1 MNIVEIEEAVS
12 ALAEKPFDPD
22 TFFFELAAAYDAPP
36 VTIARLKKGDTG
48 QSDVNGAI
56 IWQPK
61 IHFFHSRLSAQ
72 VGLDTLAGS
81 KKGAKAKVRFLLATD
96 GEEIGIED
104 REKDERTYFK
114 LSEFGDHFGKLLPVA
129 GYDRY
134 RAADENP
141 VDIKATGRLAKL
153 YDALVKE
160 NPDWGGAARRHEM
173 NAFMTRL
180 VFCLFAEDTA
190 IFAENLF
197 SKTLTEYGGSE
208 GGNAQILIRNLFD
221 VMDLA
226 PDLRAGKP
234 AYQTVFPY
242 VNGGL
247 FAGGHDCPR
256 FSKTAWRYLMEATR
270 LNWALINPDIFG
282 SMIQTIVDPSQR
294 GELGM
299 HYTSVPNILK
309 VLDPLFLDYLRT
321 DLKEAW
327 DSKKKLLAFL
337 DRLEKT
343 RVFDPAC
350 GSGNFLVIAYRKLRE
365 LEIEAMKRLEAL
377 GEDRGKAM
385 FSRVHLNNFFGI
397 EYADFAAETA
407 KLALWIA
414 EFQMNKLFGSVFG
427 FSAPALPLKE
437 SGNIVC
443 DNALRVD
450 WATVCP
456 LSTVGG
462 DTWVVGNPP
471 YLGAKKRED
480 YQTEDMVM
488 SGMTNM
494 LLVDYVAAWFVQGR
508 NYLRGHVGGIA
519 FVATSSIC
527 QGEQVALLWP
537 EIFVDGLEIGFAY
550 APFKWSN
557 SAARNAGVFCTIVGI
572 FSLERRRPK
581 RLYDGDVVKNVKVI
595 SPYLIEHEFV
605 PIVPSGASL
614 FGLPEMV
621 MGSNPVDG
629 KWLAL
634 SSEQRDEFILED
646 ERAVRFIKPFMAGG
660 DFIDG
665 TKRYCLWINDS
676 DVPEALLIE
685 PIRKR
690 IQSCQT
696 YRAGAG
702 RDARKTANRPHSFC
716 YRTYLERP
724 AIISPNTC
732 AHTRQFHPVGLI
744 DSDVIINHA
753 AFAIYD
759 QSPHLVALLSSTLH
773 RIWLGSAGGRLGNGF
788 RYSVTLV
795 YNTFPV
801 PPLSAQDKSDL
812 DGTARGILF
821 TRAYHVGKTIAEL
834 YNPEEMPDDLREAH
848 RKNDEV
854 IEKIYIGRTFRND
867 TERLEH
873 LFQRY
878 SKMMAA
884 KAKAEA

>member
-141 VDIKATGRLAKL
+141 VDIMATGRLAKL

-208 GGNAQILIRNLFD
+208 GGNAQVLIRNLFD

-226 PDLRAGKP
+226 PELRAGKP

-247 FAGGHDCPR
+247 FAGGRDCPR

-309 VLDPLFLDYLRT
+309 VLDPLFLDDLRT

-350 GSGNFLVIAYRKLRE
+350 GSGNFLVIAYRKMRE

-385 FSRVHLNNFFGI
+385 FSRVHLNNFYGI

-414 EFQMNKLFGSVFG
+414 EFQMNKLFGEVFG

-437 SGNIVC
+437 SGNIVRG
-443 DNALRVD
+443 NALRVD
-450 WATVCP
+450 WEKVCP
-456 LSTVGG
+456 LPTKKVNRTKVFDLATVVEVIGT
-462 DTWVVGNPP
+462 DTVTDESVETWIVGNPP
-471 YLGAKKRED
+471 YYGRGKQTAEQKED
-480 YQTEDMVM
+480 
-488 SGMTNM
+488 
-494 LLVDYVAAWFVQGR
+494 LALVFEGEIRNFKSLDYVLGWFWKSISYLERNSSARASLVTTNSVVQGQM
-508 NYLRGHVGGIA
+508 V
-519 FVATSSIC
+519 SIFWSDA
-527 QGEQVALLWP
+527 VKRDI
-537 EIFVDGLEIGFAY
+537 EIDFAHL
-550 APFKWSN
+550 PFKWRN
-557 SAARNAGVFCTIVGI
+557 NAARNAGVTVVIIGI
-572 FSLERRRPK
+572 RRKSDRLK
-581 RLYDGDVVKNVKVI
+581 RLFADGMSRVVSNI
-595 SPYLIEHEFV
+595 SPYF
-605 PIVPSGASL
+605 
-614 FGLPEMV
+614 
-621 MGSNPVDG
+621 
-629 KWLAL
+629 
-634 SSEQRDEFILED
+634 
-646 ERAVRFIKPFMAGG
+646 
-660 DFIDG
+660 
-665 TKRYCLWINDS
+665 
-676 DVPEALLIE
+676 
-685 PIRKR
+685 
-690 IQSCQT
+690 
-696 YRAGAG
+696 
-702 RDARKTANRPHSFC
+702 
-716 YRTYLERP
+716 
-724 AIISPNTC
+724 
-732 AHTRQFHPVGLI
+732 
-744 DSDVIINHA
+744 
-753 AFAIYD
+753 
-759 QSPHLVALLSSTLH
+759 
-773 RIWLGSAGGRLGNGF
+773 LGSSF
-788 RYSVTLV
+788 KC
-795 YNTFPV
+795 NTHGPQGIGCCDAQTIQAPWQRGTWRDFDRA
-801 PPLSAQDKSDL
+801 SAWQQPS
-812 DGTARGILF
+812 
-821 TRAYHVGKTIAEL
+821 
-834 YNPEEMPDDLREAH
+834 
-848 RKNDEV
+848 
-854 IEKIYIGRTFRND
+854 
-867 TERLEH
+867 
-873 LFQRY
+873 
-878 SKMMAA
+878 
-884 KAKAEA
+884 

>member
-190 IFAENLF
+190 IFTENLF

-208 GGNAQILIRNLFD
+208 GGNAQVLIRNLFE
-221 VMDLA
+221 VMNLA
-226 PDLRAGKP
+226 PERRAGKP

-256 FSKTAWRYLMEATR
+256 FSKTAWRYLIDAMR

-309 VLDPLFLDYLRT
+309 VLDPLFLDDLRT

-350 GSGNFLVIAYRKLRE
+350 GSGNFLVIAYRKLRD

-385 FSRVHLNNFFGI
+385 FSRVHLNNFYGI

-407 KLALWIA
+407 KLALWIV
-414 EFQMNKLFGSVFG
+414 EFQMNKLFGDVFG
-427 FSAPALPLKE
+427 FAAPALPLKE
-437 SGNIVC
+437 SGSIVFG
-443 DNALRVD
+443 NALRVD
-450 WATVCP
+450 WDDVCP
-456 LSTVGG
+456 PAGEVAE
-462 DTWVVGNPP
+462 TWVVGNPP
-471 YLGAKKRED
+471 YLGAKKRD
-480 YQTEDMVM
+480 SAQNEDMLA
-488 SGMTNM
+488 SGMAELM
-494 LLVDYVAAWFVQGR
+494 LVDYVGAWFVKASVYMQNKTGA
-508 NYLRGHVGGIA
+508 YS

-527 QGEQVALLWP
+527 QGEQVSKLWP
-537 EIFVDGLEIGFAY
+537 RLLGQDHEIAFCY
-550 APFKWSN
+550 APFKWAN
-557 SAARNAGVFCTIVGI
+557 NAAKNAGVYCTILGLFKKQSGRKRQI
-572 FSLERRRPK
+572 FENQAVRS
-581 RLYDGDVVKNVKVI
+581 VSSI
-595 SPYLIEHEFV
+595 SPYLIEFDFI
-605 PIVPSGASL
+605 PISPSSKPL
-614 FGLPEMV
+614 NGLPRMV

-629 KWLAL
+629 KRLVL
-634 SSEQRDEFILED
+634 D
-646 ERAVRFIKPFMAGG
+646 ERERLACLDEDARSARFLKRYLGGG
-660 DFIDG
+660 DFI
-665 TKRYCLWINDS
+665 
-676 DVPEALLIE
+676 E
-685 PIRKR
+685 
-690 IQSCQT
+690 
-696 YRAGAG
+696 
-702 RDARKTANRPHSFC
+702 
-716 YRTYLERP
+716 
-724 AIISPNTC
+724 
-732 AHTRQFHPVGLI
+732 
-744 DSDVIINHA
+744 
-753 AFAIYD
+753 
-759 QSPHLVALLSSTLH
+759 
-773 RIWLGSAGGRLGNGF
+773 
-788 RYSVTLV
+788 
-795 YNTFPV
+795 
-801 PPLSAQDKSDL
+801 
-812 DGTARGILF
+812 
-821 TRAYHVGKTIAEL
+821 
-834 YNPEEMPDDLREAH
+834 
-848 RKNDEV
+848 
-854 IEKIYIGRTFRND
+854 
-867 TERLEH
+867 
-873 LFQRY
+873 
-878 SKMMAA
+878 
-884 KAKAEA
+884 